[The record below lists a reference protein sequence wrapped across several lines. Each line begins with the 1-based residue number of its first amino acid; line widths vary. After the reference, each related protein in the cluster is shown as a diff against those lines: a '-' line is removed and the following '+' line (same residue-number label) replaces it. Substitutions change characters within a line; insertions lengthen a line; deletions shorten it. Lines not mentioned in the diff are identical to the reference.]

1 MKIAV
6 SGKGGSGKTT
16 IAATLTRV
24 LARRG
29 LPVLAIDGDP
39 NPNLLQALGAGAGV
53 EAAPVPRSV
62 VERREDEEGKAR
74 LVLTK
79 PVAEIVGEIVGGTR
93 DVTVLDMEAS
103 VEHLSRGTM
112 KHADALLVVVEP
124 YYRSMETA
132 GRIVPLARGLGI
144 GRVFGVANKLRGPQD
159 EQAVEDYCRKH
170 DLPLVAK
177 IPFDESVV
185 EADRAGRAVIDYD
198 EGDFRNQR
206 QVV

>member
-39 NPNLLQALGAGAGV
+39 NPNLLQALGAGV
-53 EAAPVPRSV
+53 EAAPVPRGV

-79 PVAEIVGEIVGGTR
+79 PVSEIVGEYGLKAPDG
-93 DVTVLDMEAS
+93 VTVLVGARVD
-103 VEHLSRGTM
+103 HPG
-112 KHADALLVVVEP
+112 
-124 YYRSMETA
+124 A
-132 GRIVPLARGLGI
+132 G
-144 GRVFGVANKLRGPQD
+144 
-159 EQAVEDYCRKH
+159 
-170 DLPLVAK
+170 
-177 IPFDESVV
+177 
-185 EADRAGRAVIDYD
+185 
-198 EGDFRNQR
+198 
-206 QVV
+206 

>member
-1 MKIAV
+1 M
-6 SGKGGSGKTT
+6 
-16 IAATLTRV
+16 
-24 LARRG
+24 
-29 LPVLAIDGDP
+29 
-39 NPNLLQALGAGAGV
+39 
-53 EAAPVPRSV
+53 RS
-62 VERREDEEGKAR
+62 
-74 LVLTK
+74 
-79 PVAEIVGEIVGGTR
+79 IVGEIVGGTR
-93 DVTVLDMEAS
+93 DVTVMDMEAS

-112 KHADALLVVVEP
+112 KHADALLVVLEP

-159 EQAVEDYCRKH
+159 EQAVEDYCHKH

-198 EGDFRNQR
+198 VTSPVVEELSRVADFLEREISPGGDGAGGRRDAQ
-206 QVV
+206 